1 MMWYLVFIRRERKRS
16 ERVVVFV
23 CQWLEG
29 K

>member
-1 MMWYLVFIRRERKRS
+1 MMWYLVFIRCEGKRS
-16 ERVVVFV
+16 GRVVVFV